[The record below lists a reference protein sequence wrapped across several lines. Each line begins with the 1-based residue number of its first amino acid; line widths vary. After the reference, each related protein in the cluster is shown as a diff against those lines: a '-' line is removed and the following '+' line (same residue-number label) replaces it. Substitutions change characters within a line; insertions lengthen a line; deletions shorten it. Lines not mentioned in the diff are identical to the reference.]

1 MTPLNLIGYIGPRY
15 SGISVTTCA
24 VPTQTVSADRSRWT
38 PGVDAGLPGF
48 FDHNGEAQPAVSVLP
63 SERHGIDPDRVRR
76 RIRDALA
83 AWRELT
89 PPVRFR
95 KIVATPT
102 SGLLK
107 ASGPRPLLYFPVRVS
122 RRHRGGLSE
131 AARDRH
137 IRLRAQE

>member
-24 VPTQTVSADRSRWT
+24 VPTQTVSADRSRWA

-48 FDHNGEAQPAVSVLP
+48 FDQNGEAQPAVSVLP

-83 AWRELT
+83 EEAQVIQNEGA
-89 PPVRFR
+89 
-95 KIVATPT
+95 VATSQDIGRCMT
-102 SGLLK
+102 LG
-107 ASGPRPLLYFPVRVS
+107 ANIPL
-122 RRHRGGLSE
+122 GGLS
-131 AARDRH
+131 
-137 IRLRAQE
+137 RLA